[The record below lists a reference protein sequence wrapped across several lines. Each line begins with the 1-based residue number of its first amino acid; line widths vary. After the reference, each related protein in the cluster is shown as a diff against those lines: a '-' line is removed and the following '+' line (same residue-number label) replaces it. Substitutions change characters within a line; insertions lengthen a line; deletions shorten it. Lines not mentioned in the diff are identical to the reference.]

1 MAILTARGG
10 NGTPVS
16 EAEVKAMLVELL
28 DKINKPMKRF
38 CCCPPTTL
46 V

>member
-28 DKINKPMKRF
+28 DKIEAINDDIYEDEEE
-38 CCCPPTTL
+38 
-46 V
+46 

>member
-16 EAEVKAMLVELL
+16 EAEVKAMLATLDVFLSVKYSIGKQLCFLL
-28 DKINKPMKRF
+28 
-38 CCCPPTTL
+38 
-46 V
+46 